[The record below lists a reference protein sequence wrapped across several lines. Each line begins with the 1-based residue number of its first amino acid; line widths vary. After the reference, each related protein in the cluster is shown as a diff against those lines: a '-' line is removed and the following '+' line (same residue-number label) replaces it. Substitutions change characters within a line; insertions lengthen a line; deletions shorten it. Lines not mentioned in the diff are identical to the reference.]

1 MTKQIVIK
9 INLSSITYM
18 HDSKFPHQ
26 PPLSLYTKWK
36 ALKCSKFKRASV
48 AGEAIA
54 LGSPDVTTDTLQV
67 DFNDDVEFQFAKFS
81 NNFLVYSEKPWTPPP
96 SLNPRQPRIKTC

>member
-1 MTKQIVIK
+1 MLK
-9 INLSSITYM
+9 I
-18 HDSKFPHQ
+18 Q
-26 PPLSLYTKWK
+26 
-36 ALKCSKFKRASV
+36 KRG
-48 AGEAIA
+48 GERGAIA

>member
-1 MTKQIVIK
+1 MTVNFHT
-9 INLSSITYM
+9 NLPSPSTRNERPLNAQN
-18 HDSKFPHQ
+18 SKE
-26 PPLSLYTKWK
+26 PLW
-36 ALKCSKFKRASV
+36 RGGGGG
-48 AGEAIA
+48 GERGAIA

-81 NNFLVYSEKPWTPPP
+81 NNFLVYSEKPWTSPP